1 MLYMVKNSELG
12 HNTSTHF
19 IGIFF
24 ILTRCATGTGNNTS
38 GLEFG
43 STVSSITYTVCHS
56 NQTNTLDLSF

>member
-12 HNTSTHF
+12 HNTSKHF
-19 IGIFF
+19 IGIFY
-24 ILTRCATGTGNNTS
+24 TYSMCTGTGNNTS